1 MGQKSKANAAP
12 AKGKPPPAK
21 EKAPGDVK
29 KEQTV
34 EPSGPTV
41 DDLFVTLDKYV
52 RADDFKNIVKL
63 SDQILAKE
71 PQCVEAKQCK
81 VVALIQENQISDAL
95 QVIEASKTPGLDLT
109 YQKAYCLYRLS
120 RLSEALAVLKGV
132 ERSVNVLQLEAQI
145 LYRKG
150 ELKECM
156 ASYESLFR
164 QHKVDANDVKTNM
177 VAAYVAGGRA
187 AEVPSLMESLKV
199 QPRTGFE
206 LAHNAA
212 CALIE
217 KEEYGKAEELLQLA
231 HRIGQEALIEE
242 DVPEEDIEDDLAPIS
257 VQLAYVQQMQGRF
270 DEALE
275 SYNAILKKK
284 PADAPSLAVATNN
297 LIAVKGARDL
307 FDALKKTEKLLEKKD
322 AGQKLQFAENL
333 ENRLSMRQKEALS
346 FNRCL
351 LLLHSNKLDQ
361 ARDFA
366 SSLSKTFPDSSVPA
380 VLSASLL
387 LKEGKA
393 QKADELLADFAEKHA
408 DAGTNVHFVRAQAAA
423 ASGNY
428 LQAAKCLELITSL
441 RHKPGMIATLVAL
454 KGRGGNAKGAESV
467 LDEAVEYWD
476 SYMGDE
482 DRSSMLEAILQ
493 EAATFKLKHNKMEAA
508 AKLYERLMKSP
519 SPVVRSEALHGLV
532 SSYAYTNPDKAAEYE
547 KKLPP
552 LGALSGLDVE
562 SLEKVPP
569 WSLNVKRGRAVEETG
584 EKTGED
590 RSENVKTKKKRKRKP
605 LYPKGFDP
613 ANPGPPPDPERWLPR
628 KERSSYRPKKGKR
641 NQAPIRGSQG
651 SVSREKSGDL
661 NAAASNGPSADS
673 GKTAGGSKTSAPAEI
688 PKPNPPAHRG
698 KKKGRH

>member
-12 AKGKPPPAK
+12 AKGKPPPVAGG
-21 EKAPGDVK
+21 EVKAPQQASVA
-29 KEQTV
+29 
-34 EPSGPTV
+34 EPAGPTV
-41 DDLFVTLDKYV
+41 EDYFASLDKFV
-52 RADDFKNIVKL
+52 RADDFKNIVKV

-71 PQCVEAKQCK
+71 PECAEAKQCK
-81 VVALIQENQISDAL
+81 VVALIQENEISQAL
-95 QVIEASKTPGLDLT
+95 QVIEASKSSGLDMT

-120 RLSEALAVLKGV
+120 RLAEALAALKGV
-132 ERSVNVLQLEAQI
+132 ERSVSVLQLEAQI

-150 ELKECM
+150 ELKECI
-156 ASYESLFR
+156 ASYESLFK

-187 AEVPSLMESLKV
+187 VEVPSLMESLKV
-199 QPRTGFE
+199 TPRTGFE
-206 LAHNAA
+206 IAHNAA
-212 CALIE
+212 CALIDRGD
-217 KEEYGKAEELLQLA
+217 YGKAEELLQLA

-242 DVPEEDIEDDLAPIS
+242 DVPEEDIEDELAPIS
-257 VQLAYVQQMQGRF
+257 VQLAYVQQMQGRI

-275 SYNAILKKK
+275 SYNGILKKK

-297 LIAVKGARDL
+297 FIALKGARDL
-307 FDALKKTEKLLEKKD
+307 FDALKKTDKLLEKKD

-333 ENRLSMRQKEALS
+333 ENRLSMRQKESLS

-361 ARDFA
+361 ARDFS
-366 SSLSKTFPDSSVPA
+366 SSLLKTFPDSSVPA
-380 VLSASLL
+380 VLTASLL
-387 LKEGKA
+387 WKEGKA
-393 QKADELLADFAEKHA
+393 QKADELLAEFAEKHA

-423 ASGNY
+423 AAGNY
-428 LQAAKCLELITSL
+428 LQAAKCLESITSL

-454 KGRGGNAKGAESV
+454 KGRGGNVKGAESV

-493 EAATFKLKHNKMEAA
+493 ESAAFKSKHNKMEAA
-508 AKLYERLMKSP
+508 AKLYERLMKSS

-552 LGALSGLDVE
+552 LGGLSGLDVE

-569 WSLNVKRGRAVEETG
+569 WSLNVKRGRAAEETG

-590 RSENVKTKKKRKRKP
+590 KSENVKTKKKRKRKP

-651 SVSREKSGDL
+651 SVSRDKSSDL
-661 NAAASNGPSADS
+661 SATASNGPSADS
-673 GKTAGGSKTSAPAEI
+673 GKSAGGKSSAPAEI